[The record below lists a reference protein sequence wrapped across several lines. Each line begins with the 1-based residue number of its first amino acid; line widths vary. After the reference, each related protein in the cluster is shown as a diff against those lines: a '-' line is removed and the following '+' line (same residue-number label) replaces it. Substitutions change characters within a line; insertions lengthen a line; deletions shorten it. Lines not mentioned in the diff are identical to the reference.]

1 VGQAVLKAQR
11 ADSEPHTGKLD
22 RQPGSGQHQVS
33 EALTVHGGALT
44 LPERPV
50 TVAEEIRY
58 KRVMTASQAS
68 A

>member
-1 VGQAVLKAQR
+1 MQAQR
-11 ADSEPHTGKLD
+11 ADGEPHIGKLD
-22 RQPGSGQHQVS
+22 HQPGTGLHQVS

-44 LPERPV
+44 LPDRPV